1 MLGLGAVV
9 LCLAVLAI
17 RLPRESFG
25 SGPLF
30 NSCQVR
36 LPPPPPFA
44 PSLVPSVRNR
54 STVHVVVVA
63 SPCRVAS
70 AHMHEVLRKLLE
82 LLHGFIDLGLL
93 IVGHVWIR
101 WTLIRLPGAH

>member
-17 RLPRESFG
+17 RLPRESF
-25 SGPLF
+25 
-30 NSCQVR
+30 
-36 LPPPPPFA
+36 A
-44 PSLVPSVRNR
+44 PSPVPSFRNR

-70 AHMHEVLRKLLE
+70 AHMHEAATE
-82 LLHGFIDLGLL
+82 
-93 IVGHVWIR
+93 
-101 WTLIRLPGAH
+101 AA